1 MAEKLVIMISI
12 TVAYGNAEKQAEI
25 ALMVEENCTVARA
38 ITLSKIGEQFPEII
52 LSNNLVGI
60 FGKRVTLEY
69 IVQEGDR
76 VEIYRPL
83 LIDPKEARRM
93 KVRSLK

>member
-1 MAEKLVIMISI
+1 MISI
-12 TVAYGNAEKQAEI
+12 TVAYGNPEKQAEI
-25 ALMVEENCTVARA
+25 ALSVEENCTVTSA
-38 ITLSKIGEQFPEII
+38 IQFSKICEQFPEII
-52 LSNNLVGI
+52 FSNNLVGI

-76 VEIYRPL
+76 VEIYRE
-83 LIDPKEARRM
+83 LIVDPKEARRM